1 MNSFTYKNDNGLNRT
16 MSEKQK
22 EEEYNFKNF
31 TIKQLRDFAA
41 VNHISIPTKSKKI
54 DIIELLEKIV
64 KSPEFID
71 RNKEEF
77 FEEELVVD
85 FNDEDVAPLFRKEE
99 KELKFWQKPPFSTLL
114 NLELAKDSDIA
125 FYDLSNL
132 VNKFFDKMLHEDFI
146 NYKVSG
152 IALKTSA
159 SLHHHKITSI
169 IKEEEDIQKKEEI
182 EQFRQRTRR
191 GIPKT
196 LTQPIQSKLKITS
209 KDELFEA
216 MRAAIIETMQ
226 KKEKLRRQRLRKEE
240 KLQRKKELS
249 AKAQLPKEL
258 LKHISGREQTIEE
271 LLDNWYSKIKA
282 IIKFEEKE
290 AANFYGLINLI
301 NEDQETV
308 LGRKY
313 EFVRMF
319 LALMFLST
327 NNRISL
333 EQNQDFTDINIKIK

>member
-1 MNSFTYKNDNGLNRT
+1 MSGQDNSKD
-16 MSEKQK
+16 
-22 EEEYNFKNF
+22 EYNFKDW
-31 TIKQLRDFAA
+31 TVKKLREFAA
-41 VNHISIPTKSKKI
+41 VNKISLKSGANKN
-54 DIIELLEKIV
+54 DIIKLLEEV
-64 KSPEFID
+64 VSNPEFID
-71 RNKEEF
+71 STKEEY
-77 FEEELVVD
+77 FEEELIVD
-85 FNDEDVAPLFRKEE
+85 FDEDEVAPLFKKEE
-99 KELKFWQKPPFSTLL
+99 KNLKFWQKPPFSTLL
-114 NLELAKDSDIA
+114 NLELAKDSEVA

-132 VNKFFDKMLHEDFI
+132 VNKFFDKMLTENFI

-169 IKEEEDIQKKEEI
+169 IREEEEIQKKEEI
-182 EQFRQRTRR
+182 EKLRQRTHR

-196 LTQPIQSKLKITS
+196 LSQPIQSKLKITT

-240 KLQRKKELS
+240 QLRKRKELS
-249 AKAQLPKEL
+249 ATAQLPKEI
-258 LKHISGREQTIEE
+258 LKHITGKEQTIEE
-271 LLDNWYSKIKA
+271 LLDSWHKKIKA
-282 IIKFEEKE
+282 IIKLENKEDTNFLDLIKIIKVNEES
-290 AANFYGLINLI
+290 
-301 NEDQETV
+301 V

-313 EFVRMF
+313 ELVRMF

-333 EQNQDFTDINIKIK
+333 EQNKDFKDIIIALKG

>member
-1 MNSFTYKNDNGLNRT
+1 
-16 MSEKQK
+16 MSEENK
-22 EEEYNFKNF
+22 EEEYNFQEW
-31 TIKQLRDFAA
+31 TIKQLRDFSY
-41 VNHISIPTKSKKI
+41 VNHISIPSKSKKAE
-54 DIIELLEKIV
+54 IIELLENIV
-64 KSPEFID
+64 SSSEFVD
-71 RNKEEF
+71 RNKEEH
-77 FEEELVVD
+77 FEEELIVD
-85 FNDEDVAPLFRKEE
+85 FDEDEVAPLFKKEE

-146 NYKVSG
+146 NFKVSG

-169 IKEEEDIQKKEEI
+169 IKEEEEIQKKEEI

-196 LTQPIQSKLKITS
+196 LSQPIQSKLKITS

-226 KKEKLRRQRLRKEE
+226 KKEKLRRQRIKKEE
-240 KLQRKKELS
+240 RLKRRKELS

-258 LKHISGREQTIEE
+258 LKHITGKEQTIEE
-271 LLDNWYSKIKA
+271 LLNNWHNKIKA
-282 IIKFEEKE
+282 IIKFEKKDYT
-290 AANFYGLINLI
+290 NLFDLIKLINK
-301 NEDQETV
+301 DQESIF
-308 LGRKY
+308 GRKY
-313 EFVRMF
+313 ELVRLF

-327 NNRISL
+327 NNKIYL
-333 EQNQDFTDINIKIK
+333 EQNQDFTDINVELK